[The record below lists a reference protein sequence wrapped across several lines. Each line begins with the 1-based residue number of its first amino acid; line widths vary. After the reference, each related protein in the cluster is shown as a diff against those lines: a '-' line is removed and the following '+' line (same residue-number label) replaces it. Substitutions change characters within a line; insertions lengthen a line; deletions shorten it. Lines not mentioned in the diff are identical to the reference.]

1 MNRRYKRI
9 VCQTA
14 RSQELNVMRIF
25 FISPSQ
31 FLVLSGTRG
40 NRAPGGEKKTSGRH
54 EKANNQG
61 KTNAHTSEEHKE
73 TQGRNVIHEGNDAKG
88 KHRCI
93 IKGDEVEVEQKG
105 RTPRITQEVRK
116 IESVE
121 TFSSRESLDTRCQKD
136 TQTDSSSSS
145 PKKTMVESTTLP
157 HVRTQSAA
165 AIARGKRSRT
175 GGVKSDGQNGNHTGI
190 RGTWAERGQ
199 RKTRLAKNSGR
210 VWNMHVKQLHPY
222 LGFFKDRG

>member
-1 MNRRYKRI
+1 MSNRTFPR
-9 VCQTA
+9 VECN
-14 RSQELNVMRIF
+14 ENIF
-25 FISPSQ
+25 FSPSQ

-40 NRAPGGEKKTSGRH
+40 NRAPSGERKKTSGRH

-61 KTNAHTSEEHKE
+61 KTNAHTSEDHKE

-145 PKKTMVESTTLP
+145 PKKTMVESMTLP